1 MDIVAY
7 REIEFAERE
16 KRLKNA
22 EFQKLNKTNKVKD
35 KLDIV
40 YVMTWTELC
49 GGSKIILEHSNYLV
63 QRGHRVTIISHFPKP
78 NWFDMDNRIKFIQVP
93 WEEILCEVIHPC
105 DVIVAT
111 YWREIYECIEQRKA
125 PVIYFEQGDSHLF
138 DLESL
143 DERKLNYIKKE
154 FEVVPFIYTVSSYA
168 AEKIKELYNRDSI
181 IIPNAVNDENFYVGD
196 VNKNK
201 DNKEE
206 ISIAMIGSEKS
217 EFKRIKII
225 LNAIEE
231 LRKEGYLIN
240 VNWITPDK
248 PEKSKEKCLVNPPQ
262 KEIGNALRKSDIYIC
277 ASKYESFGLPILEAM
292 KCGLAIITTD
302 TGGNRDFVKD
312 NENALITTGT
322 VDDIKNKIKI
332 LINDIKLRE
341 KLSKNSQIT
350 SESYTWKNVI
360 DKLEDYY
367 REIAKYEII

>member
-16 KRLKNA
+16 KKLKNA

>member
-22 EFQKLNKTNKVKD
+22 KFQKLTKTEKIKD

-49 GGSKIILEHSNYLV
+49 GGSKIILEHSNYLA
-63 QRGHRVTIISHFPKP
+63 QRGHKVTIISHFPKP
-78 NWFDMDNRIKFIQVP
+78 NWFDMDDRITFIQVP
-93 WEEILCEVIHPC
+93 WQEILCEVIHPC

-168 AEKIKELYNRDSI
+168 AEKIKEIYNRDSI
-181 IIPNAVNDENFYVGD
+181 IIPNAVNDENFYAVD
-196 VNKNK
+196 VNQNK

-248 PEKSKEKCLVNPPQ
+248 PEYSKEKCLVNPPQ

-312 NENALITTGT
+312 NENVLITTGT

-332 LINDIKLRE
+332 LINDIKLRD

>member
-240 VNWITPDK
+240 VNWITLDK

-332 LINDIKLRE
+332 LISDIKLRE

>member
-312 NENALITTGT
+312 NENALIITGT

>member
-16 KRLKNA
+16 KKLKNA
-22 EFQKLNKTNKVKD
+22 KFQELTKTEKIKD

-63 QRGHRVTIISHFPKP
+63 QRGHKVTIISHFPKP
-78 NWFDMDNRIKFIQVP
+78 NWFDMDDRIKFIQVP

-168 AEKIKELYNRDSI
+168 AEKIKEIYNRDSI
-181 IIPNAVNDENFYVGD
+181 IIPNAVNDENFYAID
-196 VNKNK
+196 VNQNK

-248 PEKSKEKCLVNPPQ
+248 PENSKEKCLVNPPQ

-367 REIAKYEII
+367 REIAKYKII

>member
-332 LINDIKLRE
+332 LISDIKLRE